1 MAFFRQECWSGL
13 PFPPTGDLPGPGIE
27 PMSPVSSAL
36 QADSLP
42 LSQQGSPQK
51 CVKENEKQKRVIY
64 MPVEAE
70 SLSWVLI
77 VTPSLIA

>member
-1 MAFFRQECWSGL
+1 MLSCLVRANSCDSLNCSCPTPLSVAFFRQEYWSGF

-27 PMSPVSSAL
+27 PMSPASSAL

-51 CVKENEKQKRVIY
+51 YIKENEKQK
-64 MPVEAE
+64 
-70 SLSWVLI
+70 
-77 VTPSLIA
+77 